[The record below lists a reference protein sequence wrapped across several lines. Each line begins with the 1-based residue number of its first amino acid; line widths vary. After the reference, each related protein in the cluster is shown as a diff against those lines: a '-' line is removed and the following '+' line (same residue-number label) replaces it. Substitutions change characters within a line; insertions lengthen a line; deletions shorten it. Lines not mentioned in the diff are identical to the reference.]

1 MAGRVAKLLVGLVLG
16 IASVA
21 AADGRPVTIAIL
33 DFELIDDTG
42 DTAAR
47 AAQETRLRMIS
58 DQLRREF
65 SGRGLYAALD
75 NAPAAGMIA
84 TATAR
89 HNLHACNGCELDI
102 GAALGADRVLTGWV
116 QKVSNLILNI
126 NIEIKSVVTGKIVLK
141 KSVDIRGNT
150 DASWSRD
157 VSHMLHDMAEEKQG
171 GR

>member
-21 AADGRPVTIAIL
+21 AADSRPVTIAIL

-58 DQLRREF
+58 
-65 SGRGLYAALD
+65 
-75 NAPAAGMIA
+75 
-84 TATAR
+84 
-89 HNLHACNGCELDI
+89 
-102 GAALGADRVLTGWV
+102 
-116 QKVSNLILNI
+116 NLILNI
-126 NIEIKSVVTGKIVLK
+126 NIEIKSVVTGNIVLK

-150 DASWSRD
+150 DASWSRG
-157 VSHMLHDMAEEKQG
+157 VSHMLHDMAEKKQG